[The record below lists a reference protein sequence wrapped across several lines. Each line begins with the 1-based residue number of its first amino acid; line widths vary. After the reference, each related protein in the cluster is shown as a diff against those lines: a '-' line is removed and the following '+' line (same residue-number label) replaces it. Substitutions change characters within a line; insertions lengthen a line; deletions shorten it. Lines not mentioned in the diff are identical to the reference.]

1 MDARSP
7 KNKERLLRIY
17 KILIAVFVVVL
28 VLLPRSVTSIP
39 EIETKLLLTVMGLDK
54 TENGYRV
61 SATAVMPAESQNGST
76 IRAEVEAEE
85 VSVSAALEKLSLKM
99 GKRLELG
106 LCGVVMVGDTFGD
119 ESLLPHL
126 KYLLSS
132 GKIIPGAYLVQ
143 AKGRSAKEAIEMSDA
158 LSEASSNGLSTLVEH
173 NALNTHMS
181 TITLLKFLSDTAS
194 VTNCAYM
201 PQLEIGKKDKAFG
214 GGSDGG
220 SGSGE
225 SGTSGEGSESGG
237 TGTAEIKQINK
248 IAIYKN
254 GVLSGEFDPVETR
267 GYDWTDKNNKQGL
280 VTVKDFTVGGKDV
293 GEIYCQLIDKKVNI
307 DVGFDGDVPTA
318 RVKIDAL
325 MKFEERYK
333 LSDLNKY
340 DGISEDELSAAMKT
354 QFAAKIESNILSS
367 VEAMKR
373 LGADVGGFTDK
384 LYRFRN
390 KEYAAFGDR
399 DKMLAEL
406 VVTCDVNVKFR

>member
-1 MDARSP
+1 MDARNP
-7 KNKERLLRIY
+7 KNKERLLRVY
-17 KILIAVFVVVL
+17 KVLIVLFVIVL
-28 VLLPRSVTSIP
+28 VLLPRSVTSMP
-39 EIETKLLLTVMGLDK
+39 EIETKLLLTVIGLDK

-61 SATAVMPAESQNGST
+61 TATAVMPAESQDGAT
-76 IRAEVEAEE
+76 TRTDVESEE

-106 LCGVVMVGDTFGD
+106 LCGVVVVGDTFGD

-132 GKIIPGAYLVQ
+132 GKIIPGAYLIFADGMP
-143 AKGRSAKEAIEMSDA
+143 AKKAIEMSNA

-201 PQLEIGKKDKAFG
+201 PILEIGEKEQAFG
-214 GGSDGG
+214 GSDDSGSSEGSQ

-225 SGTSGEGSESGG
+225 GRGSRQS
-237 TGTAEIKQINK
+237 GTAEIEQINR

-254 GVLSGEFDPVETR
+254 GVKIGGFDPVETR
-267 GYDWTDKNNKQGL
+267 GYDWTDKSNTQGL
-280 VTVKDFTVGGKDV
+280 VTVKNFTAGGIEA
-293 GEIYCQLIDKKVNI
+293 GEVYCQLIDKRVSI

-318 RVKIDAL
+318 KVKIDAL

-340 DGISEDELSAAMKT
+340 AGVSEKELGERMKE
-354 QFAAKIESNILSS
+354 QFAEKIKSNIDSA
-367 VEAMKR
+367 VQAMKR
-373 LGADVGGFTDK
+373 LDADVSGFTDR

-390 KEYAAFGDR
+390 NEYDACENKET
-399 DKMLAEL
+399 LLQNL
-406 VVTCDVNVKFR
+406 VVTTEVNVKFR

>member
-1 MDARSP
+1 MDARNP
-7 KNKERLLRIY
+7 KNKERLLRVY
-17 KILIAVFVVVL
+17 KVLIALFVIVL
-28 VLLPRSVTSIP
+28 VLLPRSVTSMP

-61 SATAVMPAESQNGST
+61 SAAAVMPAESQNGST
-76 IRAEVEAEE
+76 TRTDIESEE

-106 LCGVVMVGDTFGD
+106 LCGVVVVGDTFGD

-132 GKIIPGAYLVQ
+132 GKIIPGAYLIFADGMP
-143 AKGRSAKEAIEMSDA
+143 AKKAIEMSNA

-201 PQLEIGKKDKAFG
+201 PILEIGEKEQEF
-214 GGSDGG
+214 GG
-220 SGSGE
+220 SGSDEG
-225 SGTSGEGSESGG
+225 SQSGSGGTSGSGQS
-237 TGTAEIKQINK
+237 GTAEIEQINR

-254 GVLSGEFDPVETR
+254 GVKTGAFDPVETR
-267 GYDWTDKNNKQGL
+267 GYDWTDKNNTQGL
-280 VTVKDFTVGGKDV
+280 VTVKNFTAGGIEA
-293 GEIYCQLIDKKVNI
+293 GEVYCQLIDKRVNI
-307 DVGFDGDVPTA
+307 DVGFDGGVPTA
-318 RVKIDAL
+318 KVKVDAL

-340 DGISEDELSAAMKT
+340 AGVSEKELGERMKE
-354 QFAAKIESNILSS
+354 QFAEKIKSNIESA
-367 VEAMKR
+367 VKAMKR
-373 LGADVGGFTDK
+373 LDADVSGFTDR

-390 KEYAAFGDR
+390 KEYNAY
-399 DKMLAEL
+399 KNKKNLLSNLA
-406 VVTCDVNVKFR
+406 VTVEVNVKFR

>member
-143 AKGRSAKEAIEMSDA
+143 AKDRSAKEAIEMSDA

-237 TGTAEIKQINK
+237 
-248 IAIYKN
+248 
-254 GVLSGEFDPVETR
+254 R
-267 GYDWTDKNNKQGL
+267 GY
-280 VTVKDFTVGGKDV
+280 
-293 GEIYCQLIDKKVNI
+293 C
-307 DVGFDGDVPTA
+307 
-318 RVKIDAL
+318 
-325 MKFEERYK
+325 
-333 LSDLNKY
+333 
-340 DGISEDELSAAMKT
+340 
-354 QFAAKIESNILSS
+354 
-367 VEAMKR
+367 
-373 LGADVGGFTDK
+373 
-384 LYRFRN
+384 
-390 KEYAAFGDR
+390 R
-399 DKMLAEL
+399 DKA
-406 VVTCDVNVKFR
+406 D

>member
-1 MDARSP
+1 MDARNP

-17 KILIAVFVVVL
+17 KILIALFAVVL
-28 VLLPRSVTSIP
+28 VLLPRSVTSMP
-39 EIETKLLLTVMGLDK
+39 EIETKLLLTVLGLDK

-61 SATAVMPAESQNGST
+61 TATAVMPAESQNGAT
-76 IRAEVEAEE
+76 TRTDVESEE

-106 LCGVVMVGDTFGD
+106 LCGVVVVGDTFGD

-132 GKIIPGAYLVQ
+132 GKIIPGAYLIFADGMP
-143 AKGRSAKEAIEMSDA
+143 AKKAIEMTNA

-201 PQLEIGKKDKAFG
+201 PILEIGVKEQEFE
-214 GGSDGG
+214 GSDDGG
-220 SGSGE
+220 SGEGSKNA
-225 SGTSGEGSESGG
+225 SGEGSGAQ
-237 TGTAEIKQINK
+237 TGTAEIEQINR

-254 GVLSGEFDPVETR
+254 GVKTGGFDPVETR
-267 GYDWTDKNNKQGL
+267 GYDWTDKNNTQGL
-280 VTVKDFTVGGKDV
+280 VTVKNFTAGGIEA
-293 GEIYCQLIDKKVNI
+293 GEVYCQLIDKRVNI
-307 DVGFDGDVPTA
+307 DVSFEDGVPTA
-318 RVKIDAL
+318 KVRIDAL

-333 LSDLNKY
+333 LSDMNKY
-340 DGISEDELSAAMKT
+340 GGVSEKELSERMKA
-354 QFAAKIESNILSS
+354 QFSEKIASNILSA

-373 LGADVGGFTDK
+373 LDADVSGFTDR
-384 LYRFRN
+384 LYRFRTKDYNAYEN
-390 KEYAAFGDR
+390 KES
-399 DKMLAEL
+399 MLADL
-406 VVTCDVNVKFR
+406 VVVPEINVKFR